1 MILITWG
8 LLTLLAF
15 SNAGGDH
22 IKGGGHIKGG
32 DHIKGGSAFSAGIKS
47 VPQALIQQ
55 EEAAPAVITKTS
67 VPASVKTAPVEALTK
82 KGEAPYGLKTAQHE
96 VFGKIHRT
104 AELQQAA
111 IQPVAQV
118 PVIQAADGSDPGR
131 VKGLKT
137 VSASVPA
144 VGKTSSIPAAAG
156 TQSIKGIKTVAAATR
171 GKTRFSVSDSQ
182 FREPLAKPIVD
193 QTVVTATK
201 TSPSIIP
208 QKTIKSA
215 IQPGTILTQQKI
227 SQATTKGGSDVLPE
241 AMQVNL
247 AGIGEVRKVVIPTTL
262 IRNQE
267 INADIKLLNR
277 QLMEKQTEEELK
289 KTLAGIVNADSD
301 MGAITFSEAELNDLS
316 MRVGANAIRPQAR
329 PDLQAPQQRRP
340 DEFPGSRTGFVR
352 QRIPAALKPQIISG
366 SAEERSGFDQRIR
379 YTGTRIT
386 TSGVQGS
393 RRRIIPGQVIGGTS
407 DIQGEN
413 MKFVLGNTAVNIQ
426 PGSPTVA
433 APKPRVSAQ
442 EIPKP
447 QTPAPAR
454 RRPQAP
460 ALVQPQPGL
469 STDIV
474 ELNRQL
480 MQKQNEEEIKR
491 TFEGIV
497 RTDSNLGA
505 ISLSEAELADISR
518 RVGSNALNAAVPTP
532 QQRRPEQLPKPVVS
546 VAPQR
551 RPAAPEAQQRRPA
564 VVGQGILVAP
574 KPQIIAGGAGV
585 RSGFDQRIRYTGT
598 RVTTS
603 GVQGSGRRI
612 IPGQVIGGTSA
623 IQGENMQFFLGNTA
637 GNIQP
642 GSPTVAAPKPR
653 VSAQEIPKPQTPA
666 PARRRPQAPAPVQ
679 PQPGLSM
686 DIVELN
692 RQLMQK
698 QNEEEIKRTFEG
710 IVGTDSNLGAISLS
724 EAELADISRRVGSSA
739 PNAAIPTP
747 QQRRPEQLPKPVA
760 PQRRPAAP
768 GAQQRRPAALGQ
780 GIPVA
785 PKPQIIAGGA
795 GVRSGFDQRIRYTG
809 TRVTTSRVQGSGR
822 RISPG
827 QVIGGTSAIQG
838 ENTQFVLGNTAGN
851 IQPGSPTV
859 AAPKPRVS
867 AQAIPKPQTPA
878 PARRRP
884 QAPAPVQPQPGLS
897 TDIVELNR
905 QLMQKQSEEE
915 IKRTFEGIVR
925 TDSNLGAISLSEAE
939 LADISRRVGSSAPNR
954 AIPTPQQ
961 RRPEQLP
968 KPVAP
973 QRRPVAPGAQQRRPA
988 ALGQGIPVA
997 PKPQII
1003 AGGAGV
1009 RSGFDQRIRYTGTRV
1024 TTSGVQGSGRQI
1036 IPGQVIGGTSAIQ
1049 GENMQFVLG
1058 NTAGNIQPGSPT
1070 VAAPK
1075 PRVSAQE
1082 IPKPQTP
1089 APARRRPQAP
1099 APVQPQ
1105 PGLSTDI
1112 VELNRQL
1119 MQKQNEEEIKRTFEG
1134 IVRTDSNLGAISL
1147 SEAELAD
1154 ISRRVGSNAPNAAVA
1169 TPQQRRPEQL
1179 PKPVAPQRRPA
1190 APGAQ
1195 QRRPAAVGQRIPVA
1209 PKPQIIGGSVGEVSG
1224 FNQRVRYTGARVR
1237 TSGVQGPGRRIIP
1250 GQVIG
1255 ETSDIQGENMQF
1267 VLGNAAGNIQPGS
1280 PTVAAPTRRVS
1291 AQATPKPQIT
1301 APDLGRPQTS
1311 APVLPQSGLSTDI
1324 VELNR
1329 QLMQKQNEEE
1339 LRQALSGVIKADTDF
1354 NKISLS
1360 SVELSEISR
1369 SLTGQVSGPSSSE
1382 SVIPVPYLGGAIEG
1396 QRIPSS
1402 SSRDASFQRYGSG
1415 VRGSKLTGSRTYSQ
1429 SALNAA
1435 SKKQIMTQVQQ
1446 KVGQESIE
1454 SPLELQQKI
1463 ESTLAVAQVE
1473 EPVVQSKVTQ
1483 TVKAFNSPISQSVQ
1497 KVLDTRDSSQ
1507 LQMKFD
1513 DIIEQSQL
1521 SKPAVIEQMQ
1531 LPSRKSK
1538 MALDNLSQK
1547 YLQEKLPVEIPSYV
1561 PHPSF
1566 MSPFNYRVPH
1576 LRSPIMQQQE
1586 RLDQI
1591 LM

>member
-1 MILITWG
+1 
-8 LLTLLAF
+8 
-15 SNAGGDH
+15 
-22 IKGGGHIKGG
+22 
-32 DHIKGGSAFSAGIKS
+32 
-47 VPQALIQQ
+47 
-55 EEAAPAVITKTS
+55 
-67 VPASVKTAPVEALTK
+67 
-82 KGEAPYGLKTAQHE
+82 
-96 VFGKIHRT
+96 
-104 AELQQAA
+104 
-111 IQPVAQV
+111 
-118 PVIQAADGSDPGR
+118 
-131 VKGLKT
+131 
-137 VSASVPA
+137 
-144 VGKTSSIPAAAG
+144 
-156 TQSIKGIKTVAAATR
+156 
-171 GKTRFSVSDSQ
+171 
-182 FREPLAKPIVD
+182 
-193 QTVVTATK
+193 
-201 TSPSIIP
+201 
-208 QKTIKSA
+208 
-215 IQPGTILTQQKI
+215 
-227 SQATTKGGSDVLPE
+227 
-241 AMQVNL
+241 
-247 AGIGEVRKVVIPTTL
+247 
-262 IRNQE
+262 
-267 INADIKLLNR
+267 
-277 QLMEKQTEEELK
+277 
-289 KTLAGIVNADSD
+289 
-301 MGAITFSEAELNDLS
+301 
-316 MRVGANAIRPQAR
+316 
-329 PDLQAPQQRRP
+329 
-340 DEFPGSRTGFVR
+340 
-352 QRIPAALKPQIISG
+352 
-366 SAEERSGFDQRIR
+366 
-379 YTGTRIT
+379 
-386 TSGVQGS
+386 
-393 RRRIIPGQVIGGTS
+393 
-407 DIQGEN
+407 
-413 MKFVLGNTAVNIQ
+413 
-426 PGSPTVA
+426 
-433 APKPRVSAQ
+433 
-442 EIPKP
+442 
-447 QTPAPAR
+447 
-454 RRPQAP
+454 
-460 ALVQPQPGL
+460 
-469 STDIV
+469 
-474 ELNRQL
+474 
-480 MQKQNEEEIKR
+480 
-491 TFEGIV
+491 
-497 RTDSNLGA
+497 
-505 ISLSEAELADISR
+505 
-518 RVGSNALNAAVPTP
+518 
-532 QQRRPEQLPKPVVS
+532 
-546 VAPQR
+546 
-551 RPAAPEAQQRRPA
+551 
-564 VVGQGILVAP
+564 
-574 KPQIIAGGAGV
+574 
-585 RSGFDQRIRYTGT
+585 
-598 RVTTS
+598 
-603 GVQGSGRRI
+603 
-612 IPGQVIGGTSA
+612 
-623 IQGENMQFFLGNTA
+623 
-637 GNIQP
+637 
-642 GSPTVAAPKPR
+642 
-653 VSAQEIPKPQTPA
+653 
-666 PARRRPQAPAPVQ
+666 
-679 PQPGLSM
+679 
-686 DIVELN
+686 
-692 RQLMQK
+692 MQK

-710 IVGTDSNLGAISLS
+710 IVGTDSNLGEISLS

-739 PNAAIPTP
+739 PNAAVPTP

-760 PQRRPAAP
+760 PQRRPAAT

-780 GIPVA
+780 GI
-785 PKPQIIAGGA
+785 
-795 GVRSGFDQRIRYTG
+795 S
-809 TRVTTSRVQGSGR
+809 
-822 RISPG
+822 
-827 QVIGGTSAIQG
+827 
-838 ENTQFVLGNTAGN
+838 
-851 IQPGSPTV
+851 
-859 AAPKPRVS
+859 
-867 AQAIPKPQTPA
+867 
-878 PARRRP
+878 
-884 QAPAPVQPQPGLS
+884 
-897 TDIVELNR
+897 
-905 QLMQKQSEEE
+905 
-915 IKRTFEGIVR
+915 
-925 TDSNLGAISLSEAE
+925 
-939 LADISRRVGSSAPNR
+939 
-954 AIPTPQQ
+954 
-961 RRPEQLP
+961 
-968 KPVAP
+968 
-973 QRRPVAPGAQQRRPA
+973 
-988 ALGQGIPVA
+988 VA